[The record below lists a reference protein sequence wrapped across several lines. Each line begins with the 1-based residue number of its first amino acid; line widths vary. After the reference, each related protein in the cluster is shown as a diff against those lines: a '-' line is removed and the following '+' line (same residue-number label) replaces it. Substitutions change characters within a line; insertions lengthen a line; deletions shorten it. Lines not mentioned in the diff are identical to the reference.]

1 MVLPTKGWRMHR
13 RRRVRLALVTTLVA
27 LGIGLVAAPAAFAF
41 SEQYGFVAV
50 GNNGFVQS
58 AGAHTF
64 IFNTGAGET
73 GGRLACQ
80 LFNSKGANEVT
91 HGNGACAVA
100 YGGGEFV
107 WARVYNQ
114 SGATEVI
121 GGEAET

>member
-1 MVLPTKGWRMHR
+1 MRKQR
-13 RRRVRLALVTTLVA
+13 RARFALLTALVT
-27 LGIGLVAAPAAFAF
+27 LGVGLVTAPAAFAF
-41 SEQYGFVAV
+41 AEQYGFYAV
-50 GNNGFVQS
+50 GNNGYVQS

-64 IFNTGAGET
+64 IFNTGGGET
-73 GGRLACQ
+73 GGKLACQ
-80 LFNSKGANEVT
+80 LFNSKVNEVT

-114 SGATEVI
+114 SGGTEVI

>member
-1 MVLPTKGWRMHR
+1 MRTPG
-13 RRRVRLALVTTLVA
+13 RVRLALLTALVA
-27 LGIGLVAAPAAFAF
+27 LAVGLIAAPAAFAF
-41 SEQYGFVAV
+41 AEQYGFVAV

-58 AGAHTF
+58 ANAHTF
-64 IFNTGAGET
+64 IFNTGGGET
-73 GGRLACQ
+73 GGKLACQ
-80 LFNSKGANEVT
+80 LFNSKVNEVT
-91 HGNGACAVA
+91 HGNGGCAVA